1 MNIIKFISTC
11 CYNGKPL
18 SEKVDSENI
27 IFNNILKRCLSI
39 FKIENLPETLN
50 ERVLLLS
57 FFINESY
64 GILEYNGVL
73 RNVYG
78 GYSGTLD
85 FYGYPTEYLWTTG
98 VESGNTKLSD
108 MVVGHSNKLWFP
120 IVFIIDY
127 YSRLLANMD
136 VSLKIASVNTRIV
149 DIYRATTDVDQKRID
164 KIFKDIENGIV
175 NHSYLTDM
183 TLDKLLKDDKGLIPF
198 TTKSGD
204 SQYIPML
211 LQAYDSLF
219 ARLCREIG
227 INISVPVK
235 KAQVNSL
242 EIYGY
247 ENYSQLCLSEMLDSF
262 TEFFDRV
269 NEKYNTNISVKL
281 SKAFMDDSPENGTVP
296 KMEQEEKEV
305 NEEQEEK
312 EVSAWKD

>member
-1 MNIIKFISTC
+1 MNITKFISSC
-11 CYNGKPL
+11 NYKGKPL
-18 SEKVDSENI
+18 SDFVDSENT
-27 IFNNILKRCLSI
+27 IFCNILKRCLSI

-64 GILEYNGVL
+64 GILENKGVL

-85 FYGYPTEYLWTTG
+85 FYGYPTEYLWSTG

-136 VSLKIASVNTRIV
+136 VSLRIASVNTRTV
-149 DIYRATTDVDQKRID
+149 DIYRATTDVDQKRIN
-164 KIFKDIENGIV
+164 KIFDDIECGKV
-175 NHSYLTDM
+175 NHAFLTDM
-183 TLDKLLKDDKGLIPF
+183 SLDKLLKNDTGLIPF
-198 TTKSGD
+198 TSKSGD

-219 ARLCREIG
+219 ARMCREIG

-262 TEFFDRV
+262 KEFFDNV
-269 NEKYNTNISVKL
+269 NEKYGTDISVKL
-281 SKAFMDDSPENGTVP
+281 NQAFLDDSPENGTVQE
-296 KMEQEEKEV
+296 MEQEE
-305 NEEQEEK
+305 NEEQEEQ
-312 EVSAWKD
+312 EGSAWKD